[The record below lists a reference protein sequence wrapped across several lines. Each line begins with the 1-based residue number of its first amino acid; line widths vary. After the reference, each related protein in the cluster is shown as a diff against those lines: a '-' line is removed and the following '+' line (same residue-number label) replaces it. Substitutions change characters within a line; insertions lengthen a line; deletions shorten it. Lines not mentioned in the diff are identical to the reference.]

1 MNQQLPN
8 IVVNGRIYTPALSLE
23 ENIKY
28 LQDNF
33 EAESFPLSEIVPDL
47 QGQAIQTCYKLDPV
61 NETYSITF
69 FDKDEFPCL
78 AGYLYERDEIDNLL
92 VLTYELKQRL
102 KDMGVTYWSS
112 GCAWFRGIE
121 PKTMYDQNY

>member
-1 MNQQLPN
+1 MTTQLPN
-8 IVVNGRIYTPALSLE
+8 ITISGRIYAPALYLE
-23 ENIKY
+23 DNIKY
-28 LQDNF
+28 LQENF
-33 EAESFPLSEIVPDL
+33 DLESFPLSEIVPDL
-47 QGQAIQTCYKLDPV
+47 QGQAIQTCYKLDKE

-92 VLTYELKQRL
+92 VSTYELKQRL
-102 KDMGVTYWSS
+102 KDTGVTYWSS
-112 GCAWFRGIE
+112 GYAWFRGIE

>member
-8 IVVNGRIYTPALSLE
+8 IIVNGRIYTPALSLE
-23 ENIKY
+23 DNIKY
-28 LQDNF
+28 LQNNF

-61 NETYSITF
+61 NGTYSITF

-78 AGYLYERDEIDNLL
+78 AGYLYEYEEIENLL
-92 VLTYELKQRL
+92 VSTYELKQRL
-102 KDMGVTYWSS
+102 KDIGVTYWENGYS
-112 GCAWFRGIE
+112 WFHGVAPTTI
-121 PKTMYDQNY
+121 YDQNY